1 MRHLFSFILLAT
13 LPCIAPAAESSRP
26 SPAYII
32 QRLGAPPIQL
42 SQYRGKI
49 VALAFIHTTCT
60 HCQQLT
66 TELNLLAREYTP
78 RGVQFLE
85 CAFNEDA
92 VTALPEF
99 LQRYSPP
106 FPVGWGSTASVMAYL
121 QRTLTDGR
129 PMYVPQ
135 MVFLDRAGVI
145 RGEFPGED
153 LFFQNAPAN
162 IRTQLE
168 KMLKPEAPVKAPAKA
183 AAKKQ

>member
-1 MRHLFSFILLAT
+1 
-13 LPCIAPAAESSRP
+13 
-26 SPAYII
+26 
-32 QRLGAPPIQL
+32 L
-42 SQYRGKI
+42 SHYRGKI
-49 VALAFIHTTCT
+49 VALAFIHTTCS

-66 TELNLLAREYTP
+66 TELNLLAKDYTP

-121 QRTLTDGR
+121 QRTLADGR

-145 RGEFPGED
+145 RAEFPGED
-153 LFFQNAPAN
+153 AFFQNAPAN
-162 IRTQLE
+162 IRTKLE
-168 KMLKPEAPVKAPAKA
+168 KMLKAAPPAKTPAKA

>member
-1 MRHLFSFILLAT
+1 MAA
-13 LPCIAPAAESSRP
+13 LPCMAVAAESSRP
-26 SPAYII
+26 SPAYSI
-32 QRLGAPPIQL
+32 QRLHAAPLPL

-66 TELNLLAREYTP
+66 TDLNLLAKDYSS

-99 LQRYSPP
+99 LKRFSPP
-106 FPVGWGSTASVMAYL
+106 YPVGWGTTASVMSYL
-121 QRTLTDGR
+121 GRTLTDGR

-135 MVFLDRAGVI
+135 MVFLDRGGVI
-145 RGEFPGED
+145 RAEFSGEEP
-153 LFFQNAPAN
+153 FFVNGPAN
-162 IRTQLE
+162 IRAQLE
-168 KMLKPEAPVKAPAKA
+168 KMLKAPATA
-183 AAKKQ
+183 QSHAKKK

>member
-1 MRHLFSFILLAT
+1 MRHSFLLLILAALPWSAT
-13 LPCIAPAAESSRP
+13 AGESSRP
-26 SPAYII
+26 SPAYTI
-32 QRLGAPPIQL
+32 QRLGAPAITL
-42 SQYRGKI
+42 AQYRGKI

-66 TELNLLAREYTP
+66 TELNLLAKDYTP

-92 VTALPEF
+92 ASALPGF

-106 FPVGWGSTASVMAYL
+106 FPVGYGTPASVMAYL
-121 QRTLTDGR
+121 QRTITDPR

-145 RGEFPGED
+145 RAEFPGED
-153 LFFQNAPAN
+153 PFFQDAPAN
-162 IRTQLE
+162 IRAQLD
-168 KMLKPEAPVKAPAKA
+168 KMLKAAPATPSKA
-183 AAKKQ
+183 TKKKKQ